1 MNELSV
7 ADIGLIIK
15 EVRRHQI
22 TFSHLCDDLID
33 HICCEVE
40 FEMQH
45 GLTFE
50 KAYRKVKEK
59 IGIRG
64 LNKIQ
69 EETLYAVDTK
79 YRKMK
84 NTMKITGIA
93 GTVLLGFAALFK
105 ILHLPWAGITL
116 VTGAF
121 LLVAFFMPS
130 SMIVLWRESRSRKR
144 LFLFVSAFLAGTLFI
159 VGVLFKTQH
168 WPGSGWIISLAMFSA
183 GLLFLP
189 ALLVQKL
196 QDADSRSKK
205 WVYIIGATAAF
216 MYIVFFWMRIMH
228 WPNYLLTGYF
238 LSVLL
243 FIFVIPWY
251 VYLEWKDEKG
261 VNARFIFMVIAV
273 ITFLVPSSLISLNLQ
288 QNYDDRFFVL
298 ARQGEEVLKDH
309 KGANESFLKVY
320 QDSLSFNKMVKVH
333 ESTSRV
339 LQRIDAIKTRM
350 MDISGDNH
358 PFDQGSTNA
367 LLMPG
372 CESRSELENTLTE
385 YVNEMNDYAGSPS
398 FIPAQNLSDILAL
411 LPVRQN
417 DRNKNSLITSL
428 HALNMAETG
437 ILMLELNVLE
447 CLAHSSDLKE

>member
-1 MNELSV
+1 
-7 ADIGLIIK
+7 
-15 EVRRHQI
+15 
-22 TFSHLCDDLID
+22 
-33 HICCEVE
+33 
-40 FEMQH
+40 
-45 GLTFE
+45 
-50 KAYRKVKEK
+50 
-59 IGIRG
+59 
-64 LNKIQ
+64 
-69 EETLYAVDTK
+69 
-79 YRKMK
+79 
-84 NTMKITGIA
+84 
-93 GTVLLGFAALFK
+93 
-105 ILHLPWAGITL
+105 
-116 VTGAF
+116 
-121 LLVAFFMPS
+121 
-130 SMIVLWRESRSRKR
+130 
-144 LFLFVSAFLAGTLFI
+144 
-159 VGVLFKTQH
+159 
-168 WPGSGWIISLAMFSA
+168 
-183 GLLFLP
+183 
-189 ALLVQKL
+189 
-196 QDADSRSKK
+196 
-205 WVYIIGATAAF
+205 

-428 HALNMAETG
+428 HALNMAETA
-437 ILMLELNVLE
+437 ILILELDVLE
-447 CLAHSSDLKE
+447 CLAHSSDLNE